1 MKDKL
6 GEDVS
11 PVKIGFF
18 IAFVVVLAFEL
29 ISVFILHSHILAF
42 ITIPLIFILFIIA
55 LILLY
60 KDVKSGAYQRKMEKL
75 RQNTKDKYNRK

>member
-1 MKDKL
+1 M
-6 GEDVS
+6 
-11 PVKIGFF
+11 
-18 IAFVVVLAFEL
+18 
-29 ISVFILHSHILAF
+29 
-42 ITIPLIFILFIIA
+42 IFILFIIA